1 MTGWM
6 HGDTIRD
13 KIYNIL
19 EVRKEGVS
27 LQGLARM
34 LDLKIGTVK
43 KRIAIMEDELL
54 VVRTTRGDKY
64 VYVLTG
70 DDNMELWRR

>member
-1 MTGWM
+1 MLNWM

-19 EVRKEGVS
+19 ENRKEGVS

-54 VVRTTRGDKY
+54 VVRTTRNEKF
-64 VYVLTG
+64 VYVLTSE
-70 DDNMELWRR
+70 DNMELWRK